1 MSWERRTEEYR
12 VRETMVLRQDAVK
25 PSTSRVT
32 ASSRAAA
39 ADARV
44 RSLLSGGAAFALA
57 RPNSLWATAHRYSA
71 ALTGAPWRLRLV

>member
-1 MSWERRTEEYR
+1 MSWERRTEEWR
-12 VRETMVLRQDAVK
+12 VHETMVLRQDAVK

-32 ASSRAAA
+32 PSSRAAA
-39 ADARV
+39 AARV
-44 RSLLSGGAAFALA
+44 RSLLSGGAAFARA